1 MFLNN
6 SPEWGR
12 LGGEGKERKGKERLT
27 VTFVI
32 VWENNEE

>member
-6 SPEWGR
+6 SPERGR
-12 LGGEGKERKGKERLT
+12 PGGEGKERLT